1 MGFYVIIRLH
11 FYIESIM
18 AWVMGKIIKNS
29 WALFTGFGIIII
41 SHGFQGNLL
50 GIRSVIEEFNF
61 IATGTMMSAYFIG
74 FFVGANVIPKLVSKV
89 GHIRVFAAFASMA
102 SLSSLVHVVFVDP
115 IIWVM
120 ARFLTGFS
128 MIGIFVI
135 VESWL
140 NDRANNK
147 TRGKVLSLYMLITY
161 VGMALGNL
169 LLNVSSP
176 KNYEPFILISL
187 LFSIA
192 LIPILLTKRKPP
204 KFKKTSSI
212 NIKELFKIS
221 PFGSFA
227 MICTGF
233 IFAPIFS
240 LLSVYAITMKL
251 SIFETSLLLVG
262 VMLAGAMFQWPIG
275 SISDKY
281 DRRII
286 IIFSSVA
293 ACFFSIMAIF
303 VSGDGASLPNLFLE
317 TAVSFNYFSTV
328 MDKTKLFAFIILLA
342 GVTLPLFSLNLALV
356 NDQIPKEKFVAA
368 GGGLNIIFG
377 LGAMAGPIMCAFFMK
392 LLGPNGFF
400 IHLLLFLVFIIIFGT
415 YRLNKRQYEENP
427 DSTFTPLPTSITPL
441 GIELD
446 PDTGVDL
453 SNTQNEKK

>member
-1 MGFYVIIRLH
+1 
-11 FYIESIM
+11 
-18 AWVMGKIIKNS
+18 MGKIIKNS

-50 GIRSVIEEFNF
+50 GIRSVIENFSF
-61 IATGTMMSAYFIG
+61 IATGTMMSGYFVG
-74 FFVGANVIPKLVSKV
+74 FFIGANVVPQLVSKV

-102 SLSSLVHVVFVDP
+102 SLSSLIHVVFVDP
-115 IIWVM
+115 YVWIL

-128 MIGIFVI
+128 MIGIFII

-161 VGMALGNL
+161 IGMALGNF
-169 LLNVSSP
+169 LLNISEP
-176 KNYEPFILISL
+176 TFYEPFILISL

-204 KFKKTSSI
+204 KFKKTTSI
-212 NIKELFKIS
+212 KIKELFKIS

-240 LLSVYAITMKL
+240 LLSVYSITMKL
-251 SIFETSLLLVG
+251 TIFETSLLLVG
-262 VMLAGAMFQWPIG
+262 VMLAGALFQWPIG
-275 SISDKY
+275 SLSDKY
-281 DRRII
+281 DRRKII
-286 IIFSSVA
+286 IGSAIA
-293 ACFFSIMAIF
+293 AVFFSISAII
-303 VSGDGASLPNLFLE
+303 VSGIGNSLSNFFIE
-317 TAVSFNYFSTV
+317 TTVSFNYFSTV
-328 MDKTKLFAFIILLA
+328 MDKTKLFIFIILLA
-342 GVTLPLFSLNLALV
+342 GVSLPLFSLNLALV
-356 NDQIPKEKFVAA
+356 NDHISKEKFVAA

-377 LGAMAGPIMCAFFMK
+377 LGAMAGPLMCSFLMR

-400 IHLLLFLVFIIIFGT
+400 IHILIFLFAIIIFGF
-415 YRLNKRQYEENP
+415 YRLSKREYEDNP
-427 DSTFTPLPTSITPL
+427 ESTFTPLPTNITPL

-446 PDTGVDL
+446 PATGVDL
-453 SNTQNEKK
+453 SNPEEKKS

>member
-1 MGFYVIIRLH
+1 
-11 FYIESIM
+11 
-18 AWVMGKIIKNS
+18 MGKIIKNS
-29 WALFTGFGIIII
+29 WALFTGFGIIVI

-50 GIRSVIEEFNF
+50 GIRSVIENFSF
-61 IATGTMMSAYFIG
+61 IAMGTMMSGYFVGFFIG
-74 FFVGANVIPKLVSKV
+74 ATIVPKLVTKV

-102 SLSSLVHVVFVDP
+102 SLSSLIHVVFVDP
-115 IIWVM
+115 YVWIL

-128 MIGIFVI
+128 MIGIFII

-161 VGMALGNL
+161 VGMALGNF
-169 LLNVSSP
+169 LLNVSNP
-176 KNYEPFILISL
+176 RYYEPFILISL

-212 NIKELFKIS
+212 KFKELFKIS
-221 PFGSFA
+221 PFGSFS

-251 SIFETSLLLVG
+251 TIFETSLLLVG
-262 VMLAGAMFQWPIG
+262 VMLAGALFQWPIG
-275 SISDKY
+275 SLSDKY
-281 DRRII
+281 DRRKII
-286 IIFSSVA
+286 IGSSIAAVIFSIS
-293 ACFFSIMAIF
+293 AIF
-303 VSGDGASLPNLFLE
+303 VSGAGNSLSNFFIE
-317 TAVSFNYFSTV
+317 SSVSFNYFSTA
-328 MDKTKLFAFIILLA
+328 MDKTKLFISIILLA
-342 GVTLPLFSLNLALV
+342 GVTLPLFALNLALV
-356 NDQIPKEKFVAA
+356 NDYIPKEKFVAA

-377 LGAMAGPIMCAFFMK
+377 LGAMAGPIMCSMLMRF
-392 LLGPNGFF
+392 LGPNGFF
-400 IHLLLFLVFIIIFGT
+400 VHLIIFLFAIIIFGI
-415 YRLNKRQYEENP
+415 YRLSQREVEDNP
-427 DSTFTPLPTSITPL
+427 ESTFTPLPTSITTL

-453 SNTQNEKK
+453 SNDEGKKS

>member
-1 MGFYVIIRLH
+1 
-11 FYIESIM
+11 
-18 AWVMGKIIKNS
+18 MGKIIKNS

-50 GIRSVIEEFNF
+50 GIRSVIENFSF
-61 IATGTMMSAYFIG
+61 IATGTMMSGYFIG
-74 FFVGANVIPKLVSKV
+74 FFIGATMVPKLVTKV

-102 SLSSLVHVVFVDP
+102 SLSSLIHVVFVDP
-115 IIWVM
+115 YVWIL

-128 MIGIFVI
+128 MIGIFII

-161 VGMALGNL
+161 VGMALGNF
-169 LLNVSSP
+169 LLNISDP
-176 KNYEPFILISL
+176 KYYEPFILISL
-187 LFSIA
+187 LFSVA

-212 NIKELFKIS
+212 DIKELFKIS
-221 PFGSFA
+221 PFGSFS

-240 LLSVYAITMKL
+240 LLSVYAATMKL
-251 SIFETSLLLVG
+251 TILETSLLLAG
-262 VMLAGAMFQWPIG
+262 VMLAGALFQWPIG
-275 SISDKY
+275 SLSDKY
-281 DRRII
+281 DRRKII
-286 IIFSSVA
+286 IGSSILAV
-293 ACFFSIMAIF
+293 FFSIAAIF
-303 VSGDGASLPNLFLE
+303 VSGMGNSIPNLFIE
-317 TAVSFNYFSTV
+317 SAVSFNYFSTA
-328 MDKTKLFAFIILLA
+328 MDKTKLFIFIILLS

-356 NDQIPKEKFVAA
+356 NDYIPKEKFVAA

-377 LGAMAGPIMCAFFMK
+377 LGAMGGPIMCSTLMRI
-392 LLGPNGFF
+392 LGPNGFF
-400 IHLLLFLVFIIIFGT
+400 IHLLIFLIAIAVFGF
-415 YRLNKRQYEENP
+415 YRLSQRQVENNP
-427 DSTFTPLPTSITPL
+427 ESTFTPLPTSITPL

-453 SNTQNEKK
+453 SNNEEKKY

>member
-1 MGFYVIIRLH
+1 MV
-11 FYIESIM
+11 
-18 AWVMGKIIKNS
+18 KIIINS
-29 WALFTGFGIIII
+29 WALFTGFGIIVI

-50 GIRSVIEEFNF
+50 GIRSVIEDFNF
-61 IATGTMMSAYFIG
+61 IATGTMMSGYFVGFFIG
-74 FFVGANVIPKLVSKV
+74 ATVVPKLVTKV

-102 SLSSLVHVVFVDP
+102 SLSSLIHIVFVDP
-115 IIWVM
+115 YVWIL

-147 TRGKVLSLYMLITY
+147 TRGKVLSLYMLVTY
-161 VGMALGNL
+161 VGMALGNF
-169 LLNVSSP
+169 LLNVSNP
-176 KNYEPFILISL
+176 KQYEPFILISL

-212 NIKELFKIS
+212 KIKELFKIS
-221 PFGSFA
+221 PFGSISMF
-227 MICTGF
+227 CTGF

-251 SIFETSLLLVG
+251 TIFETSLLLVG
-262 VMLAGAMFQWPIG
+262 VMLAGALFQWPIG
-275 SISDKY
+275 SLSDKY
-281 DRRII
+281 DRRKII
-286 IIFSSVA
+286 IGSSIAAFIFSLS
-293 ACFFSIMAIF
+293 AIL
-303 VSGDGASLPNLFLE
+303 VSGIGNSLSNFFIE
-317 TAVSFNYFSTV
+317 SAVSFNYFSTV
-328 MDKTKLFAFIILLA
+328 VDKTKLFIFIILLA

-356 NDQIPKEKFVAA
+356 NDYIPKEKFVAA

-377 LGAMAGPIMCAFFMK
+377 LGAMAGPLMCSALMHF
-392 LLGPNGFF
+392 LGPNGFF
-400 IHLLLFLVFIIIFGT
+400 VHLLIFLFAIIIFGF
-415 YRLNKRQYEENP
+415 YRLSQREIENNP
-427 DSTFTPLPTSITPL
+427 ESTFTPLPTTITPL

-453 SNTQNEKK
+453 SNTEEK